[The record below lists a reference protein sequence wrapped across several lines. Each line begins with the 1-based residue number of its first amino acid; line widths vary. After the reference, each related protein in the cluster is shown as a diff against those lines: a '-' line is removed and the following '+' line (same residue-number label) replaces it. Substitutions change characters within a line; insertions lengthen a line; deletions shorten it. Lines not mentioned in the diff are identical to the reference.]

1 MGLLYPRC
9 TPYTLTDVLRW
20 TRQLATALACLASLK
35 PDPVVHG
42 DVKPDNLFVETASG
56 DLVLGDF
63 GVAMWHRLRTGLRP
77 AQWLVLANAF
87 IAPERRLSILGPT
100 SGLSEEEKEATV
112 DELLKKVGGGKLDMW
127 SLGVM
132 TYLLGLRK
140 APHGYDDPTQ
150 EAKIAEVD
158 EVAERVNATEWL
170 QAELHNTWPNADAG
184 EVRQLAAVIAGTL
197 HGHGERLSASDVL
210 ELLPTTGETTT
221 TLTVRF
227 DGVVACYS

>member
-1 MGLLYPRC
+1 LYPRC

-56 DLVLGDF
+56 DLLLGDF
-63 GVAMWHRLRTGLRP
+63 GVAMWHRLRAGLRP
-77 AQWLVLANAF
+77 AQWLLSANAF
-87 IAPERRLSILGPT
+87 IAPERRLSVLGPA
-100 SGLSEEEKEATV
+100 SGLGEVEKAKTEH
-112 DELLKKVGGGKLDMW
+112 ELLKKVGGEKLDMW

-140 APHGYDDPTQ
+140 DPHGYDDPKQ

-158 EVAERVNATEWL
+158 EVAERVNVTEWI

-184 EVRQLAAVIAGTL
+184 EVKQLAAVIAGTL
-197 HGHGERLSASDVL
+197 HGHGGRLSASDVL
-210 ELLPTTGETTT
+210 ALLPTTGETTT
-221 TLTVRF
+221 TFIVSS
-227 DGVVACYS
+227 DGS